1 MVSLEYSYVLLVVI
15 VMVFLKMSHHVVQVS
30 FHVNDKIILGKGE
43 EKSACMYDFSEPHM
57 DGWRNGCKRKGKSC
71 LLISFSNHQTLFF
84 PLHYVSVI
92 KINSYA

>member
-1 MVSLEYSYVLLVVI
+1 MLLVAMVMVS
-15 VMVFLKMSHHVVQVS
+15 LKMSHHVIQVS
-30 FHVNDKIILGKGE
+30 FHVNDKIILGRGE
-43 EKSACMYDFSEPHM
+43 EKSACMYDFFEPHM
-57 DGWRNGCKRKGKSC
+57 DGWLDGWRNGCKRRGESC